1 MGQKVNPY
9 GFRLGVT
16 TDWKS
21 KWIADK
27 KQYAAY
33 LHEDDQVRRYIRQR
47 VRHAGV
53 SRIDI
58 TRTRDNV
65 EVSLQAARPGIVIGR
80 RGSEADAIRA
90 DLEKLTSKKVKLN
103 IIEIKNPELDAQVVA
118 FNVAEQLRGRVSF
131 RRAMRRAVQSAMK
144 AGAKGIRI
152 QVSGRLGGAEMSR
165 TEWYREGR
173 VPLHTLRAKV
183 DYGFD
188 EARTTFG
195 RIGVKVW
202 VYTGDQIGSG
212 EEAEAQ
218 RAMERAKALAE
229 GRPVEDRPRRKSARK
244 AASVAKKVT
253 GVGSKPQ
260 PKPAE
265 KPADQPT
272 EATTAPVEPAAA
284 PVSDTSD
291 TGEPV
296 PTSVTG
302 SDETPKTTEQPATT
316 EAAPPQSGAMSVEQV
331 LGEDAPSAPSE
342 TAPDADPPRRRRRP
356 RATSS
361 RRRVTSDARPQAR
374 QAPQAAPAT
383 PAQGA
388 VQGPLPGLR
397 GGLRPD
403 GDDPWLDHRPSD
415 RVRPYRDHPC
425 GEAWGAGPDHDLP
438 GPLHHQEAAR
448 DPHGLRQ
455 GLTRPL
461 GRGGQAGP
469 GHVRAVRRRRGP
481 RPRGHAQ
488 GVAQAPGQ
496 DQVREA

>member
-9 GFRLGVT
+9 GFRLGIT

-27 KQYAAY
+27 KDYAAY
-33 LHEDDQVRRYIRQR
+33 LHEDDRVRKYVRQR

-65 EVSLQAARPGIVIGR
+65 EVSVQAARPGIVIGR
-80 RGSEADAIRA
+80 RGAEADAIRS

-188 EARTTFG
+188 EARTTYG

-202 VYTGDQIGSG
+202 VYTGEQIGTG

-218 RAMERAKALAE
+218 RAMERARALAE
-229 GRPVEDRPRRKSARK
+229 GRPVDDRPGRRKSARK

-253 GVGSKPQ
+253 GVGSRQQQ
-260 PKPAE
+260 PAKAENTPA
-265 KPADQPT
+265 
-272 EATTAPVEPAAA
+272 
-284 PVSDTSD
+284 DTSD
-291 TGEPV
+291 TAGSPAQPGGQGHTV
-296 PTSVTG
+296 PTSVTEPG
-302 SDETPKTTEQPATT
+302 HTPKTDVEQATT
-316 EAAPPQSGAMSVEQV
+316 ESLPPQSGPMTVESVTE
-331 LGEDAPSAPSE
+331 
-342 TAPDADPPRRRRRP
+342 PD
-356 RATSS
+356 
-361 RRRVTSDARPQAR
+361 VTPGDE
-374 QAPQAAPAT
+374 AAPADAVPAGT
-383 PAQGA
+383 PEGTNAEA
-388 VQGPLPGLR
+388 
-397 GGLRPD
+397 D
-403 GDDPWLDHRPSD
+403 TDKPSTSVTD
-415 RVRPYRDHPC
+415 V
-425 GEAWGAGPDHDLP
+425 E
-438 GPLHHQEAAR
+438 
-448 DPHGLRQ
+448 
-455 GLTRPL
+455 
-461 GRGGQAGP
+461 QAGDVP
-469 GHVRAVRRRRGP
+469 AAGTDSEA
-481 RPRGHAQ
+481 
-488 GVAQAPGQ
+488 GQ
-496 DQVREA
+496 EGER

>member
-27 KQYAAY
+27 KEYAAY
-33 LHEDDQVRRYIRQR
+33 LHEDDRVRNHIRTR

-65 EVSLQAARPGIVIGR
+65 EVSVQAQRPGIVIGR
-80 RGSEADAIRA
+80 RGSEADAIRGG
-90 DLEKLTSKKVKLN
+90 LEKLTGKKVKLN

-118 FNVAEQLRGRVSF
+118 YNVAEQLRGRVSF

-202 VYTGDQIGSG
+202 VYTGDQIGTG

-218 RAMERAKALAE
+218 RAMDRARALAE

-244 AASVAKKVT
+244 AASIAKKAT
-253 GVGSKPQ
+253 GVGTKPR
-260 PKPAE
+260 
-265 KPADQPT
+265 
-272 EATTAPVEPAAA
+272 APQAPAADASNA
-284 PVSDTSD
+284 PAPAPTTVT
-291 TGEPV
+291 EP
-296 PTSVTG
+296 G
-302 SDETPKTTEQPATT
+302 DTPKSPDTPATT
-316 EAAPPQSGAMSVEQV
+316 ESAPPQSGAMPVEQIA
-331 LGEDAPSAPSE
+331 GEDAPEAPHEINDPTDAGTDDAAAEAAVEAPAPAATEDPSPNKPADSVQQAEGEPSAPP
-342 TAPDADPPRRRRRP
+342 AGGD
-356 RATSS
+356 
-361 RRRVTSDARPQAR
+361 QAKE
-374 QAPQAAPAT
+374 
-383 PAQGA
+383 
-388 VQGPLPGLR
+388 
-397 GGLRPD
+397 
-403 GDDPWLDHRPSD
+403 
-415 RVRPYRDHPC
+415 
-425 GEAWGAGPDHDLP
+425 GES
-438 GPLHHQEAAR
+438 
-448 DPHGLRQ
+448 
-455 GLTRPL
+455 
-461 GRGGQAGP
+461 
-469 GHVRAVRRRRGP
+469 
-481 RPRGHAQ
+481 
-488 GVAQAPGQ
+488 
-496 DQVREA
+496 

>member
-27 KQYAAY
+27 KEYAAY
-33 LHEDDQVRRYIRQR
+33 LHEDDRVRAHIRER

-65 EVSLQAARPGIVIGR
+65 EVSVQAQRPGIVIGR
-80 RGSEADAIRA
+80 RGSEADAIRGG
-90 DLEKLTSKKVKLN
+90 LEKLTGKKVKLN

-118 FNVAEQLRGRVSF
+118 YNVAEQLRGRVSF

-218 RAMERAKALAE
+218 RAMDRARALAE
-229 GRPVEDRPRRKSARK
+229 GRPVDDRPRRKSARK
-244 AASVAKKVT
+244 AASIAKKAT
-253 GVGSKPQ
+253 GVGSKPR
-260 PKPAE
+260 
-265 KPADQPT
+265 PADSSNVPAPAPT
-272 EATTAPVEPAAA
+272 TVTE
-284 PVSDTSD
+284 
-291 TGEPV
+291 TG
-296 PTSVTG
+296 
-302 SDETPKTTEQPATT
+302 ETPKSADTPATT
-316 EAAPPQSGAMSVEQV
+316 EAAPPQSGAMPVEQV
-331 LGEDAPSAPSE
+331 AGEDAPE
-342 TAPDADPPRRRRRP
+342 
-356 RATSS
+356 
-361 RRRVTSDARPQAR
+361 
-374 QAPQAAPAT
+374 APQEANAPTDAPTDGAAPAEAATT
-383 PAQGA
+383 PAEDAAPSKPADAVEQAEGA
-388 VQGPLPGLR
+388 EGTTPAPEGTTPAPD
-397 GGLRPD
+397 GTTPAPDGTTPAPD
-403 GDDPWLDHRPSD
+403 GDAKEE
-415 RVRPYRDHPC
+415 
-425 GEAWGAGPDHDLP
+425 GES
-438 GPLHHQEAAR
+438 
-448 DPHGLRQ
+448 
-455 GLTRPL
+455 
-461 GRGGQAGP
+461 
-469 GHVRAVRRRRGP
+469 
-481 RPRGHAQ
+481 
-488 GVAQAPGQ
+488 
-496 DQVREA
+496 

>member
-27 KQYAAY
+27 KEYAAY
-33 LHEDDQVRRYIRQR
+33 LHEDDRVRNHIRER

-65 EVSLQAARPGIVIGR
+65 EVSVQAQRPGIVIGR

-90 DLEKLTSKKVKLN
+90 GLEKLTGKKVKLN

-118 FNVAEQLRGRVSF
+118 YNVAEQLRGRVSF

-202 VYTGDQIGSG
+202 VYTGDQIGTG

-218 RAMERAKALAE
+218 RAMDRARALAE
-229 GRPVEDRPRRKSARK
+229 GRPVDDRPRRKSARK
-244 AASVAKKVT
+244 AASIAKKAT
-253 GVGSKPQ
+253 GVGTKPRQ
-260 PKPAE
+260 PAAPAADASNA
-265 KPADQPT
+265 PAPAPASVT
-272 EATTAPVEPAAA
+272 EA
-284 PVSDTSD
+284 
-291 TGEPV
+291 G
-296 PTSVTG
+296 
-302 SDETPKTTEQPATT
+302 ETPKTADTPATT
-316 EAAPPQSGAMSVEQV
+316 ESAPPQSGPMPVDQIA
-331 LGEDAPSAPSE
+331 GEDAPEAPHE
-342 TAPDADPPRRRRRP
+342 VNAPTDAPVEDAAATQATAEA
-356 RATSS
+356 
-361 RRRVTSDARPQAR
+361 
-374 QAPQAAPAT
+374 AAPAT
-383 PAQGA
+383 
-388 VQGPLPGLR
+388 V
-397 GGLRPD
+397 
-403 GDDPWLDHRPSD
+403 DDPSKPADAVEQVEGDEAAAP
-415 RVRPYRDHPC
+415 PAG
-425 GEAWGAGPDHDLP
+425 GEAKEEGDS
-438 GPLHHQEAAR
+438 
-448 DPHGLRQ
+448 
-455 GLTRPL
+455 
-461 GRGGQAGP
+461 
-469 GHVRAVRRRRGP
+469 
-481 RPRGHAQ
+481 
-488 GVAQAPGQ
+488 
-496 DQVREA
+496 

>member
-27 KQYAAY
+27 KEYAAY
-33 LHEDDQVRRYIRQR
+33 LHEDDRVRAYIRER

-65 EVSLQAARPGIVIGR
+65 EVSVQAARPGIVIGR

-218 RAMERAKALAE
+218 RAKDRAKALSE
-229 GRPVEDRPRRKSARK
+229 GRAVEDRPRRKSARK

-253 GVGSKPQ
+253 GVGSRAPQ
-260 PKPAE
+260 AKPAE
-265 KPADQPT
+265 TAADKPAEPTATDASNTGAPQPAT
-272 EATTAPVEPAAA
+272 VAEAGETA
-284 PVSDTSD
+284 
-291 TGEPV
+291 
-296 PTSVTG
+296 
-302 SDETPKTTEQPATT
+302 KTTDAPATT
-316 EAAPPQSGAMSVEQV
+316 EAAPPQSGAMPVEQV
-331 LGEDAPSAPSE
+331 ADEAAPEAPAEGAAPADTVAE
-342 TAPDADPPRRRRRP
+342 TAPGDAE
-356 RATSS
+356 TSE
-361 RRRVTSDARPQAR
+361 
-374 QAPQAAPAT
+374 
-383 PAQGA
+383 A
-388 VQGPLPGLR
+388 VVADEPK
-397 GGLRPD
+397 D
-403 GDDPWLDHRPSD
+403 GD
-415 RVRPYRDHPC
+415 
-425 GEAWGAGPDHDLP
+425 A
-438 GPLHHQEAAR
+438 
-448 DPHGLRQ
+448 
-455 GLTRPL
+455 
-461 GRGGQAGP
+461 
-469 GHVRAVRRRRGP
+469 
-481 RPRGHAQ
+481 
-488 GVAQAPGQ
+488 
-496 DQVREA
+496 